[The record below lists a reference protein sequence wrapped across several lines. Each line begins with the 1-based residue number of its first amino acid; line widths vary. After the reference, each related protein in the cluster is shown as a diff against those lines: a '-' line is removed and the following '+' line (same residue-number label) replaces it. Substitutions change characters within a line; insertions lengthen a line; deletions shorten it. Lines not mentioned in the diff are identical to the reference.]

1 MIYSTRLTT
10 TNPTI
15 VFTSTTTGGP
25 VGSAI
30 PGLVAT
36 AAEQDNAITNIV
48 ICNTG
53 TPDLTNENTNQATIT
68 IHLVNRLDLAPS
80 DTNTIVK
87 NLIVPAGE
95 TVFFSEDRVVLR
107 GDSDY
112 GADTIYVTS
121 NQPNLISVT
130 VSALPV

>member
-10 TNPTI
+10 TSPTI
-15 VFTSTTTGGP
+15 VFTSTTTGGS

-30 PGLVAT
+30 PGGGVAS
-36 AAEQDNAITNIV
+36 AQDNAITNIV

-53 TPDLTNENTNQATIT
+53 APNLTDETINAASIT
-68 IHLVNRLDLAPS
+68 IHVVNTIDNSPT

-95 TVFFSEDRVVLR
+95 TVFFSDDRIVLR

-112 GADTIYVTS
+112 GTDLIYVTAS
-121 NQPNLISVT
+121 QPNLISVT

>member
-10 TNPTI
+10 TSPTI

-30 PGLVAT
+30 PGSGAT
-36 AAEQDNAITNIV
+36 ATEQDNAITNIV

-53 TPDLTNENTNQATIT
+53 TPDLTDENINQAIIT
-68 IHLVNRLDLAPS
+68 IHLVNTIDLAPS

-121 NQPNLISVT
+121 TQSNLISVT